1 MKKLLMRNTGV
12 TLCLLFFFIFAGTT
26 AAFALPRIAAPILV
40 SPTDQILLV
49 NLPRTTTLAWTP
61 VAGAASYTVDVYY
74 KATATATYPTTA
86 TFTITGITVAEV
98 ELTGA
103 DLLTADGYYK
113 WTVTTIP
120 TDTTKFEDSNPSS
133 PFHFIY
139 STIFTLETPARISPA
154 NQAHF
159 HGDGTSPQM
168 TLQWS
173 ARPAVGAN
181 GYEVYVEG
189 PYDSKTMTWPAA
201 TTPYPV
207 PVATSGGSPALTYQ
221 NSSYSFTPPAKGAY
235 RWAAR
240 SLGDGG
246 KTTND
251 SPAPEDNK
259 PADWNVFFFQ
269 K

>member
-1 MKKLLMRNTGV
+1 V
-12 TLCLLFFFIFAGTT
+12 ILCLLFFFIFAGTT
-26 AAFALPRIAAPILV
+26 AAFADLPRIAAPILV
-40 SPTDQILLV
+40 SPIDQALLV

-74 KATATATYPTTA
+74 KATASATYPTTP
-86 TFTITGITVAEV
+86 TFTVSAITVAEV
-98 ELTGA
+98 ELTGTE
-103 DLLTADGYYK
+103 LTADGYYK

-120 TDTTKFEDSNPSS
+120 TNTTKFEDSNPSS

-154 NQAHF
+154 KFAHF
-159 HGDGTSPQM
+159 HGDGASPQM

-189 PYDSKTMTWPAA
+189 PYDAKTQTWP
-201 TTPYPV
+201 PV
-207 PVATSGGSPALTYQ
+207 TGSPFSVATSGGGLTYQ
-221 NSSYSFTPPAKGAY
+221 NSSYSFIATATGAY

-240 SLGDGG
+240 SIGDGG

-251 SPAPEDNK
+251 SPAPDDTI
-259 PADWNVFFFQ
+259 PGDWYVFYFQ